1 MKYLENLDCYGRET
15 MLVLMTNDYDM
26 HGLYDYLHIRDF
38 ITVSL
43 HIYEWSQSSSEIF
56 EGKVCHFSHSSHSH

>member
-1 MKYLENLDCYGRET
+1 
-15 MLVLMTNDYDM
+15 MLGLMTNDYDM

-43 HIYEWSQSSSEIF
+43 NI
-56 EGKVCHFSHSSHSH
+56 